1 MREARRRKTFI
12 DEETGEYIEFIEW
25 REGDCLRT
33 KEQKEYFFD
42 KMERYADKTDFVWL
56 KFAYNKDFYAPI
68 SPENLTRLIYFATF
82 CNDECY
88 VMTDKD
94 IKSMLG
100 INPNQ
105 VKSFRDAFFGRAI
118 IKDEERL
125 YLKED
130 LFGKGKIGEPDR
142 DYIRLFTGVTRQ
154 LYKSCETTSEHAY
167 LSYFFRMIPFVNR
180 QTNILCRSQQEQDRE
195 HIAYM
200 TINEFFALIGKT
212 HPARIKKQ
220 LQTYRIDGEL
230 MIGFFNNLDTLTPK
244 GKYAIVNPLLYYG
257 GDRTKQNYADMR
269 KLFTDEKEAH
279 LSSQS

>member
-1 MREARRRKTFI
+1 MSNERRHI
-12 DEETGEYIEFIEW
+12 DYVDEDTGEYIYFLEI
-25 REGDCLRT
+25 RDGDTLRT

-42 KMERYADKTDFVWL
+42 KLERYADKTDFVWL

-68 SPENLTRLIYFATF
+68 SPENLTRLMYFATF
-82 CNDECY
+82 CNNECY

-118 IKDEERL
+118 IKDGQRL
-125 YLKED
+125 YLKND

-142 DYIRLFTGVTRQ
+142 DYVRLFTGVTRQ

-200 TINEFFALIGKT
+200 TTTEFFNLIGRT
-212 HPARIKKQ
+212 HHGRIKTQ

-230 MIGFFNNLDTLTPK
+230 LIGFFDTLDTLVPQ
-244 GKYAIVNPLLYYG
+244 GEHAIINPILYYG

-269 KLFTDEKEAH
+269 KLFTDEKAAY
-279 LSSQS
+279 LSSQT